1 MVLVRTTVGVPAPS
15 VRKPTVRNPGLVVPR
30 NRLTLHATTEPR
42 RVYVEELQA
51 ACRSCGASAWNGRL
65 PGCNMIRTGAHFICG
80 WSGTSSS
87 ALMLPAGCASSNR
100 GIRGARSTRRLRITA
115 RVSRCPHLSSQ
126 RNNSMATSTD
136 GTGTAPEAASPAG
149 SVRPA
154 TNDTLHPAVAL
165 LSNGRYGVMVTA
177 AGAGYSTWRGLDVT
191 RWREDATRDCWG
203 QFCYVRDLTDDSIWS
218 VGLQPLCRAG
228 GEHQYE
234 FHADRAE
241 FRRRDGDFETR
252 WAVCV
257 APDADAEM
265 RAVTLVNHGSRL
277 REVELTSF
285 AEVCLNHRR
294 ADQAHPAFAK
304 LFLETEFDPGSG
316 SLLARRRPRSAR
328 TRIRSGRFTARRQT
342 HRRANASSTRRIE
355 CDFLGAA
362 VPRAIPPLW
371 TAACACRRRPA
382 RCWIRSSACG
392 AEFASSR
399 ERRCASCS

>member
-1 MVLVRTTVGVPAPS
+1 
-15 VRKPTVRNPGLVVPR
+15 
-30 NRLTLHATTEPR
+30 
-42 RVYVEELQA
+42 
-51 ACRSCGASAWNGRL
+51 
-65 PGCNMIRTGAHFICG
+65 
-80 WSGTSSS
+80 
-87 ALMLPAGCASSNR
+87 
-100 GIRGARSTRRLRITA
+100 
-115 RVSRCPHLSSQ
+115 
-126 RNNSMATSTD
+126 MATSTD

-316 SLLARRRPRSAR
+316 SLLARRRPRSANENPVWA
-328 TRIRSGRFTARRQT
+328 IHRSATD
-342 HRRANASSTRRIE
+342 ASASERIE
-355 CDFLGAA
+355 YETDRVRFLGRGRTSGNPAA
-362 VPRAIPPLW
+362 LDRGVSPVADDRPGAGSGFQLAAPSSPRAG
-371 TAACACRRRPA
+371 
-382 RCWIRSSACG
+382 S
-392 AEFASSR
+392 
-399 ERRCASCS
+399 RRCASCS